1 MTWLLVAASVLL
13 GVVAFR
19 HFGSKPARH
28 RGQSAEQFERFL
40 TTLELCGRDGG
51 LLFIEHEGSERF
63 VQFMKLGDDPNDLT
77 SLGLGVPDAPW
88 SHLCFPSVRDALS
101 TAGIRLDEC
110 RGTTGMRFLDA
121 DHLSVPRAA
130 EAARRWVASRWRSSA
145 LGRARSGSTLHHET
159 RVEAHAEWDAAFAP
173 RDARSRGAWSLAAG
187 QRRPTGISETP
198 TQIA

>member
-77 SLGLGVPDAPW
+77 SLGLGVPDAP
-88 SHLCFPSVRDALS
+88 L
-101 TAGIRLDEC
+101 
-110 RGTTGMRFLDA
+110 
-121 DHLSVPRAA
+121 
-130 EAARRWVASRWRSSA
+130 
-145 LGRARSGSTLHHET
+145 
-159 RVEAHAEWDAAFAP
+159 
-173 RDARSRGAWSLAAG
+173 
-187 QRRPTGISETP
+187 
-198 TQIA
+198 